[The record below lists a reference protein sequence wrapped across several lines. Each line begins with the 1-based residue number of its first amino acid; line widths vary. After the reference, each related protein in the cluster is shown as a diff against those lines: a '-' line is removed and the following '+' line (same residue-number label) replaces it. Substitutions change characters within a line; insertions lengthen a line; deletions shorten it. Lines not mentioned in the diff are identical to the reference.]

1 MMRPFLGIWGLFS
14 SHGCVGGW
22 GQGGQGG
29 GGVEGV
35 EGVEGVVVVDLD
47 VDVVGMLG
55 RVSCR
60 DEWDEISW
68 EGCGSGMAT

>member
-1 MMRPFLGIWGLFS
+1 M
-14 SHGCVGGW
+14 
-22 GQGGQGG
+22 
-29 GGVEGV
+29 

-60 DEWDEISW
+60 DEGDEISW